1 MHIWKSK
8 AIKSVLLFFIILI
21 LQNESIFPKSD
32 LKEAIDDLIIKTVNE
47 LKNLADENKIEGIAV
62 WKIEKDQNRVI
73 DTKELTNEINVKLME
88 SNLLREQYLD
98 LTHVQESTELIELS
112 NIYNISYFMNGYK
125 TKVKR
130 KYIKVWY
137 QIIKLPDDQII
148 KKGKITALIPKNTK
162 GFFQWFEW
170 WDWKSTTAS
179 GLILGGAVS
188 GVSAYF
194 TNKSAQEAYEKY
206 KKANNQKDA
215 INYRREVESFATLTG
230 ILITA
235 GSVLGA
241 GAIGLYLYDY
251 FEKPNDK
258 ILIKPEK
265 LAMSIGFYTRF
276 H

>member
-21 LQNESIFPKSD
+21 LQNESIFPKSY

-194 TNKSAQEAYEKY
+194 TNKSAQEAYEKD